1 MLMNNRPS
9 SVVPGP
15 SSSVSGN
22 LSHHQQQ
29 QQQQHWSCDYRSHT
43 LTHLARLLPDETALE
58 NVLSEAISGG
68 SEYGQLIVISVDL
81 FRTHWL
87 HIEDGVTTA
96 DPAAGCHQNN
106 HKFLAVLD
114 VDGRPVSGFTRRDF
128 LAWLIHRLVHHN
140 NQQQQQTDVIT
151 GVQITTAPLTG
162 GLTKD
167 LREYLTTRFAKGS
180 VDHELQTTIRDNL
193 YLRTVPVTTRPRR
206 PGETDGLDYTFLSLE
221 QFRLLEKNGSLLERG
236 IYDGNY
242 YGTPKPSLDSPLVL
256 PSTPLAQSSTSA
268 LLQQHNNNNSLLLLA
283 GAHPSSEGKR
293 RRNRSNVEAMAAAQ
307 NDGDADP
314 NSGIDHSSMQQHLNP
329 SQRMAAGN
337 NAAAPICNNNS
348 IGGSNNNMSIP
359 SYREDGGGAMGG
371 LSEAELGPLPQN
383 WEKAYTERGEV
394 YFIDHNTGTSQWL
407 DPRLSKIQKKSLE
420 ECAEDELPY
429 GWEKIDDPTYGTYYI
444 DHVNRKTQYEN
455 PVTQAKKGGSGA
467 NETGTSSPP
476 APPATSGLPT
486 TGNASS
492 TDSGNSTY
500 PRLKKQQQQQ
510 QSNES
515 GGGGHNGNNQ
525 PPAPLPKRSNS
536 ESRLNLHGYGGYNRP
551 FFTRNPSELQGERIC
566 TTLLKSNRG
575 LGFTIVGGDDSE
587 EEFLQIKS
595 VVPHGPAWVDGRL
608 QTGDVLVYVMDQ
620 CVLGYTHHDMVNMFQ
635 SIAPG
640 QAVALEVCRGY
651 PLPFDPNDPNTEIV
665 TTVAVAQ
672 QDGNKGP
679 SRPGSADLLMGSSS
693 SEHHHHHHH
702 HQDNNDMA
710 HRFDGDEYGDGGVNG
725 NPSAGPNKVEFL
737 TVQITKGAMGF
748 GFTIADSAYG
758 QKVKTILDR
767 PRCKNLQEGDI
778 LVDIN
783 GINMRHMSHGE
794 VVQVLKDCA
803 WGREASITV
812 QRGGAATPTKN
823 KWKKGGIKEQD
834 QQQQPPVSPRK
845 PPVGAGLFRS
855 KTPTADL
862 YSAQTKEVVP
872 IRPKTPLVDT
882 RNRPKTP
889 SMGVGMSSGGPAQQ
903 SSLPDHLEQHRE
915 INRTPVNALAEQF
928 QNGMNFQENNGYNNQ
943 QQQRNV
949 MNRSR
954 SPGRELDSHPS
965 SMQMHY
971 ENGLPPDAG
980 YGGMPNGYPPA
991 YESDYG
997 RMGQPSR
1004 NPRADPYAPN
1014 PYTGGSYSM
1023 DASRPM
1029 DYGYG
1034 YSGMNGP
1041 NVPDYPEENLG
1052 QFHRQDSGYG
1062 TQPQSV
1068 VVGYSN
1074 NSGNSGNNVLR
1085 QNAGGPGSFAP
1096 LKEGTSFDHDLPSY
1110 PPSMSTGRP
1119 DVAMRRPPNNSGG
1132 NGNANPPVN
1141 SSGQQS
1147 LPPPPPPGEWMEMNV
1162 TLLRHETGFGFR
1174 IVGGTE
1180 EGSQVSIGHIVP
1192 GGAADLDGRLRTGD
1206 EILAVDLMSVVHTSH
1221 HHVVQLMG
1229 AAALNGRVSITVR
1242 RWIPLH
1248 PSSISPQDTGYPSGV
1263 GDGSGMI
1270 YPYDVTVV
1278 RREDEGFGFVIIS
1291 SVTKGVSF
1299 IGQIIPDSPAKRC
1312 SQLHVGDRILA
1323 VNHHDI
1329 SRLHHGDIVNLIKDS
1344 GYTVTLTVG
1353 PPLDDTASSNASN
1366 SHRSSDAMVTAQAL
1380 PAPASDGT
1388 RSPNRIDAYHQ
1399 QYVYNQED
1407 QIDGPM
1413 IDGSEAYPPIE
1424 EDQLYAVELSRG
1436 TRGFGFSI
1444 RGGREFHNMPLFVL
1458 RIADNGAAAQDG
1470 RLRVGDQLIEI
1481 NGISTKNMT
1490 HADAIE
1496 LIKNG
1501 GMVVRL
1507 LLRRGNVVPPMGEN
1521 GQMLSP
1527 STTGSPTTPSG
1538 MMEMMRP
1545 NSSMAQPHHGS
1556 YGSNGPLSQNHP
1568 TDSRMPNGIPVGH
1581 QQPPPPSQQ
1590 QQQYTGPPPY
1600 MMGPR
1605 GMPNGGM
1612 RGNVPAPLNVP
1623 PSQRNLNGPLSHS
1636 SPRVIGAAGNVAGD
1650 YYWGS

>member
-1 MLMNNRPS
+1 MRLLRTCCVCQCRRSNSNAHRKRRRRRKSQS
-9 SVVPGP
+9 SERE
-15 SSSVSGN
+15 SVSGSETGGAVAEQRRTEAVDQRARRTSSGGGSKRRQRATYRYEVVYRREEFSHDYLDHPEAEDGHLPAVFRPVPEGQPSESQGVAFQSADYSL
-22 LSHHQQQ
+22 LSNYGRLEDFHPPALHTAVHSWQ
-29 QQQQHWSCDYRSHT
+29 QQQQHSSYDDQPLY
-43 LTHLARLLPDETALE
+43 
-58 NVLSEAISGG
+58 
-68 SEYGQLIVISVDL
+68 
-81 FRTHWL
+81 
-87 HIEDGVTTA
+87 
-96 DPAAGCHQNN
+96 QN
-106 HKFLAVLD
+106 F
-114 VDGRPVSGFTRRDF
+114 G
-128 LAWLIHRLVHHN
+128 
-140 NQQQQQTDVIT
+140 
-151 GVQITTAPLTG
+151 G

-206 PGETDGLDYTFLSLE
+206 PGETDGLDYTFLSLD

-242 YGTPKPSLDSPLVL
+242 YGTPKPALDSPLVL

-268 LLQQHNNNNSLLLLA
+268 LVQQQHNNNNVGGGGSLLLLA

-314 NSGIDHSSMQQHLNP
+314 NSGMDHSSMQQQHLNA
-329 SQRMAAGN
+329 SQRMAA
-337 NAAAPICNNNS
+337 PICNNS

-455 PVTQAKKGGSGA
+455 PVTQAKKGGSGGAA
-467 NETGTSSPP
+467 NETSSPP
-476 APPATSGLPT
+476 APPGTSGLP

-510 QSNES
+510 QQSNES
-515 GGGGHNGNNQ
+515 AGGGGGHNGNNQ

-536 ESRLNLHGYGGYNRP
+536 YNRP

-672 QDGNKGP
+672 QDGGNKP
-679 SRPGSADLLMGSSS
+679 SRPGSADLLMQGS
-693 SEHHHHHHH
+693 EH

-725 NPSAGPNKVEFL
+725 NPSSASNKVEFL

-823 KWKKGGIKEQD
+823 KWKKGGVKDQD
-834 QQQQPPVSPRK
+834 QQQPPVSPRK

-889 SMGVGMSSGGPAQQ
+889 SMGVAMSSGGAAQQ
-903 SSLPDHLEQHRE
+903 SDHLEQHRE
-915 INRTPVNALAEQF
+915 INRTPVNALADQF

-943 QQQRNV
+943 QQQQQRNV

-954 SPGRELDSHPS
+954 SPGRELDTHPT

-980 YGGMPNGYPPA
+980 YMPNGYPPA

-997 RMGQPSR
+997 SRMGQPPR

-1074 NSGNSGNNVLR
+1074 NSGNSGNNLLR
-1085 QNAGGPGSFAP
+1085 QNAGPGSYAP
-1096 LKEGTSFDHDLPSY
+1096 LKEGTSFDHDLSSY

-1119 DVAMRRPPNNSGG
+1119 DMRRPSNNSGNG
-1132 NGNANPPVN
+1132 NNANPPVN

-1147 LPPPPPPGEWMEMNV
+1147 LPPPGEWMEMNV

-1206 EILAVDLMSVVHTSH
+1206 EILAVDMMSVVHTSH

-1229 AAALNGRVSITVR
+1229 AAALNGRVSISVR

-1248 PSSISPQDTGYPSGV
+1248 SSSMSPQDAGYPSGV
-1263 GDGSGMI
+1263 GDGGGMI

-1380 PAPASDGT
+1380 PAPPASDGGT
-1388 RSPNRIDAYHQ
+1388 RSPSRDAYHQ
-1399 QYVYNQED
+1399 QYVYSQED

-1481 NGISTKNMT
+1481 NGINTKNMT

-1507 LLRRGNVVPPMGEN
+1507 LLRRGNAAPPMGEN

-1527 STTGSPTTPSG
+1527 SSTGSPTTPSG

-1556 YGSNGPLSQNHP
+1556 YGSNGPLSQLHQ

-1581 QQPPPPSQQ
+1581 QQQPPPQQQ

-1612 RGNVPAPLNVP
+1612 RGHVPAPLNVP
-1623 PSQRNLNGPLSHS
+1623 PIQRNLNGPLSHS
-1636 SPRVIGAAGNVAGD
+1636 SPRVIGAAGNVGGD